1 MVKKVCINLVLK
13 LLDDKNAGNDIELN
27 IVAQLF
33 QQDDYIAF
41 AFNNKPVLRYFFR
54 KSLQTSLSLGFS
66 LQKCLFLCIIKKV
79 PLSPTTFFA
88 FTIFFRSNQFPN
100 YWLKGVFA
108 KNEKGYR
115 LNAIKKRFCSPLIL
129 LLSVVSTRR
138 KLLKTSH
145 TE

>member
-1 MVKKVCINLVLK
+1 MK

-33 QQDDYIAF
+33 LQDDYIAF
-41 AFNNKPVLRYFFR
+41 DLITNLFFAIFIR
-54 KSLQTSLSLGFS
+54 KSLQTSLSLGFPV
-66 LQKCLFLCIIKKV
+66 QKCLFLCIIKKV

-88 FTIFFRSNQFPN
+88 FTIFFRPNQFPN

-115 LNAIKKRFCSPLIL
+115 LNAIKSAFDR
-129 LLSVVSTRR
+129 
-138 KLLKTSH
+138 H
-145 TE
+145 